1 MTMKKILQSLSD
13 KINSME
19 KADSMERVKFEMLQ
33 DIEKLSQE
41 ISIAD
46 FKISKSLKDKNILNS
61 LLARTSEDLKKA
73 LKQIKNQADELNIL
87 LDTIPAMVY
96 FKDEHLRYRVANKA
110 FLDFSGVKR
119 DELMGKTLKE
129 VFRNYLP
136 IGDYE
141 KREEL
146 VLSQGKFFFNIE
158 EQLEKK
164 DEIIWVQTN
173 IAPVR
178 NDEGK
183 IIGLIGVSWDV
194 TDQKNYEQALTTAKE
209 LAEQNEHI
217 KDKFLTN
224 MSHEIRTP
232 LNGVMG
238 MAELIE
244 KTSLT
249 KIQREYLVML
259 KDSGEHLVSIIND
272 VFEYSSIEKGE
283 ISPTLKKF
291 KIDEIVQDVIKQ
303 HEEKINNKK
312 LSVKTELDPNIPVTL
327 IGDPH
332 LIKRIVSNF
341 FSNAIKFTK
350 EGGIT
355 LRISNK
361 KEIKKGKILLQFEVE
376 DTGIGIQKQQLNKL
390 FESFIQ
396 LDLSASK
403 VYQGT
408 GLGLAIAKKLVEMM
422 GGDIGVESE
431 WTQGSTFWF
440 SLPIEVPED
449 KERLSYDKNMV
460 LNVLKDFRILL
471 AEDNLINQKI
481 TKLTLQKEGC
491 SVDVANNGEE
501 CFEKYQRNFYDLILM
516 DIQMPIMDGLE
527 ATRKIRSYEKENKNR
542 RTYIVALTANA
553 LKEDRDKAMECGMDG
568 FIAKPFKPDE
578 LFQVLHQFIIRD

>member
-1 MTMKKILQSLSD
+1 MKKILQSLTK
-13 KINSME
+13 KINNLE
-19 KADSMERVKFEMLQ
+19 KADSMEHLKYELLQ

-41 ISIAD
+41 ISIAE

-96 FKDEHLRYRVANKA
+96 FKDEHLRYRIANKA
-110 FLDFSGVKR
+110 FLDFSAVKR
-119 DELMGKTLKE
+119 SELMGKALKE
-129 VFRNYLP
+129 VFKNYLP

-158 EQLEKK
+158 EQLEKN

-194 TDQKNYEQALTTAKE
+194 TDQKNYEQALTRAKE

-249 KIQREYLVML
+249 DLQKEYLGML
-259 KDSGEHLVSIIND
+259 KESGEHLVSIIND

-283 ISPTLKKF
+283 ITPSPKKF
-291 KIDEIVQDVIKQ
+291 KINDIIQEVTRQ
-303 HEEKINNKK
+303 HEEKINSKK
-312 LSVKTELDPNIPVTL
+312 LFLKSELDPNIPEIV
-327 IGDPH
+327 IGDPL
-332 LIKRIVSNF
+332 LIKRIVDNF

-350 EGGIT
+350 EGGVT
-355 LRISNK
+355 LRITNK
-361 KEIKKGKILLQFEVE
+361 KELKKGKILLLFEVQ

-403 VYQGT
+403 AYQGT
-408 GLGLAIAKKLVEMM
+408 GLGLSIAKKLVEMM
-422 GGDIGVESE
+422 GGEIGVESE
-431 WTQGSTFWF
+431 SSNGSNFWF
-440 SLPIEVPED
+440 TVPLEVPE
-449 KERLSYDKNMV
+449 EENLSYDKNMV

-527 ATRKIRSYEKENKNR
+527 ATRKIRSYEKESKNR
-542 RTYIVALTANA
+542 HTYIVALTANA

-568 FIAKPFKPDE
+568 FIAKPFKPEE
-578 LFQVLHQFIIRD
+578 LFQVLHQFIIKD

>member
-1 MTMKKILQSLSD
+1 MKKILQSLTD
-13 KINSME
+13 RINTLE
-19 KADSMERVKFEMLQ
+19 KAGSMERVKLEMLQ
-33 DIEKLSQE
+33 DIEKLAQE

-61 LLARTSEDLKKA
+61 LLARTSDDLKKA

-110 FLDFSGVKR
+110 FLDFSAVKR

-141 KREEL
+141 KREEM

-158 EQLEKK
+158 EQLEKNE
-164 DEIIWVQTN
+164 EIIWVQTN

-194 TDQKNYEQALTTAKE
+194 TDQKNYEQALTRAKE

-249 KIQREYLVML
+249 KEQGEYLGML
-259 KDSGEHLVSIIND
+259 KESGEHLVSIIND

-291 KIDEIVQDVIKQ
+291 KITEIVQEVTKQ
-303 HEEKINNKK
+303 HEEKIAHKK
-312 LSVKTELDPNIPVTL
+312 LSVKTDLDPNIPEIM
-327 IGDPH
+327 IGDPL
-332 LIKRIVSNF
+332 LIKRILDNF

-350 EGGIT
+350 EGSVT
-355 LRISNK
+355 LRILNK
-361 KEIKKGKILLQFEVE
+361 KEIKKGKVLLQFEVQ

-408 GLGLAIAKKLVEMM
+408 GLGLSIAKKLVEMM
-422 GGDIGVESE
+422 GGEIGVESE
-431 WTQGSTFWF
+431 WTRGSTFWF
-440 SLPIEVPED
+440 TLPLEVHEE

-501 CFEKYQRNFYDLILM
+501 CYEKYQRNFYDLILM

-527 ATRKIRSYEKENKNR
+527 ATRKIRTHEKENKNR
-542 RTYIVALTANA
+542 HTYIVALTANA
-553 LKEDRDKAMECGMDG
+553 LSEDREKAMESGMDG

>member
-1 MTMKKILQSLSD
+1 MKRILKLLTD
-13 KINSME
+13 KINAMDKSTSIE
-19 KADSMERVKFEMLQ
+19 KLKFEMLQ
-33 DIEKLSQE
+33 DIERLDQE
-41 ISIAD
+41 IGIAD

-61 LLARTSEDLKKA
+61 LLAKTSEDLKNA

-96 FKDEHLRYRVANKA
+96 FKDEHLRYRIANKA
-110 FLDFSGVKR
+110 FLDFSGTNR
-119 DELMGKTLKE
+119 NDIIGKPLKE
-129 VFRNYLP
+129 VFKNYLP

-141 KREEL
+141 KREDL
-146 VLSQGKFFFNIE
+146 VISQGKFFFNIE
-158 EQLEKK
+158 EQLEKN

-178 NDEGK
+178 SDEGK
-183 IIGLIGVSWDV
+183 IIGLIGVSWDI
-194 TDQKNYEQALTTAKE
+194 TDQKNYEQALTRAKE
-209 LAEQNEHI
+209 LAEQNEQI

-238 MAELIE
+238 MAELME

-249 KIQREYLVML
+249 KTQNEFLGML
-259 KDSGEHLVSIIND
+259 KESGEHLVSIIND

-283 ISPTLKKF
+283 ISVMLKKF
-291 KIDEIVQDVIKQ
+291 KLREITEEVIKQ
-303 HEEKINNKK
+303 NVEKLNHKSLTTDIIIEENLPEI
-312 LSVKTELDPNIPVTL
+312 VV
-327 IGDPH
+327 GDPK
-332 LIKRIVSNF
+332 LIRRILENF
-341 FSNAIKFTK
+341 VSNAIKFTK
-350 EGGIT
+350 QGGVK
-355 LRISNK
+355 LRISKNK
-361 KEIKKGKILLQFEVE
+361 LIRPGKILLRFEVQ
-376 DTGIGIQKQQLNKL
+376 DTGIGIQEQHLNKL

-408 GLGLAIAKKLVEMM
+408 GLGLAIAKKLVNMM
-422 GGDIGVESE
+422 GGEIGVESE
-431 WTQGSTFWF
+431 WTKGSIFWF
-440 SLPIEVPED
+440 TLPVEVPEE

-491 SVDVANNGEE
+491 SVDVANNGQE
-501 CFEKYQRNFYDLILM
+501 CFEKYQRNQYDLILM

-527 ATRKIRSYEKENKNR
+527 ATKKIREYEKEHKNR
-542 RTYIVALTANA
+542 HTYIVALTANA
-553 LKEDRDKAMECGMDG
+553 LKEDRDRALGCGMDG

-578 LFQVLHQFIIRD
+578 LFHVLHQFIIRD